1 MKMILKSKLNRKEED
16 KLFEELTI
24 LKEIDNPYIIK
35 IFEHFEDEKYHY
47 LISE

>member
-1 MKMILKSKLNRKEED
+1 MILKAKLGKKEED
-16 KLFEELTI
+16 KLFEELVI

-35 IFEHFEDEKYHY
+35 IFEHFQDDNYHY